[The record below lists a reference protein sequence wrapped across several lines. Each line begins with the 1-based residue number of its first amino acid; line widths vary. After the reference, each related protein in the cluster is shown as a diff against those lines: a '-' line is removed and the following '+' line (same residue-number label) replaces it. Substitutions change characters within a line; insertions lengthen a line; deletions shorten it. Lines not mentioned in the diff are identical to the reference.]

1 MGANTLRMLDDLGN
15 RVDHTD
21 SRLRK
26 VTRTMNDFIR
36 KNEGERARVLVQLIC
51 DGRIGLQANDR
62 YEELLVY
69 WNIDSGA
76 DHPADAGDPHLMHM
90 S

>member
-1 MGANTLRMLDDLGN
+1 VSEPADDLSLMHRVSSLDVRREIHRDGANTLRMLDDLGN

-36 KNEGERARVLVQLIC
+36 KNEGERARFLFSL
-51 DGRIGLQANDR
+51 
-62 YEELLVY
+62 
-69 WNIDSGA
+69 
-76 DHPADAGDPHLMHM
+76 
-90 S
+90 